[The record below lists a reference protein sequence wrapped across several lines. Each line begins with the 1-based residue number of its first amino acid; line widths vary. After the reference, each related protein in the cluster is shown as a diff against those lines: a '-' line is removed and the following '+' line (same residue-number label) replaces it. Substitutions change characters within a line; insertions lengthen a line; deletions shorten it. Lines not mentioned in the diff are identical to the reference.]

1 MKARILIVE
10 DEGLIALHIEEM
22 LTHAGFE
29 VAELFPC
36 GEDALAWLARSPPP
50 DIVLMDIG
58 LAGSLNG
65 IETARRIREKADI
78 PVIFLTA
85 FNDRHHLTA
94 AAEVSPYGY
103 LTKPFT
109 AGVLVASL
117 ESALSQARS
126 LHESVN

>member
-1 MKARILIVE
+1 MNARILIVE

-29 VAELFPC
+29 VPELFPS
-36 GEDALAWLARSPPP
+36 GEDAIAYLATAPPP
-50 DIVLMDIG
+50 DIILMDIG
-58 LAGSLNG
+58 LAGPMNG
-65 IETARRIREKADI
+65 IQAARHIREKADI

-85 FNDRHHLTA
+85 YTDRHHLCE

-109 AGVLVASL
+109 AKDLVAAL
-117 ESALSQARS
+117 EAALVRTGSPPGGGK
-126 LHESVN
+126 